1 MFEST
6 LKEGTPQ
13 KMYWSVVYDSRDGS
27 VVHIHQFIG
36 EDVSVPETE
45 ARKTRAQTALQ
56 VAEQHCDSK
65 HLRVAHAPPDFQLEP
80 GAMCR
85 IDPASGELIKL
96 TEPQYSLREF
106 VERAKSGSAAQDGDA
121 NQNEAS

>member
-6 LKEGTPQ
+6 LREQPPQ
-13 KMYWSVVYDSRDGS
+13 RTDWAVVYDSRDGK

-36 EDVSVPETE
+36 GDARISEKE
-45 ARKTRAQTALQ
+45 ARKARAQIALQ

-65 HLRVAHAPPDFQLEP
+65 HLRVMLAPPNFHLEP

-85 IDPASGELIKL
+85 VDLASGELVQL
-96 TEPQYSLREF
+96 MEPQYSLREF
-106 VERAKSGSAAQDGDA
+106 VERAQAGTAAKGIGGKKS
-121 NQNEAS
+121 EA